1 MAYSPEQRAN
11 ILKKYRQLT
20 ASGTRVLDAAK
31 QCGVPYFT
39 ISRWMQAEG
48 KPKSAGSTKTAK
60 GKSAKRK
67 TAKSAKRKTAQGAKR
82 KGTRRAKASRAIEA
96 PARFVV
102 TTPLDYR
109 IEADSVQDLAKLLNM
124 LH

>member
-1 MAYSPEQRAN
+1 MAYPMEKKQT
-11 ILKKYRQLT
+11 ILKKYDELVK
-20 ASGTRVLDAAK
+20 SGETVLNAAK
-31 QCGVPYFT
+31 ACGVPYFT